1 MHFDIKIDPSY
12 KDIKAEDLEAILAN
26 EISVEES
33 LFFSNLTIDAS
44 SLEVKPGDDLPQVR
58 RWNYKSKLI
67 EDYKF
72 VRPNAIGGLH
82 LWHIIHGSFHG
93 KLALRDHQSRFAKHI
108 FEILFASF

>member
-12 KDIKAEDLEAILAN
+12 RDIKAKDLEAILAN

-44 SLEVKPGDDLPQVR
+44 SLEVKPGDALPQVR
-58 RWNYKSKLI
+58 FV
-67 EDYKF
+67 KF
-72 VRPNAIGGLH
+72 VRKIYGLH

-93 KLALRDHQSRFAKHI
+93 KSLLKSVCKT
-108 FEILFASF
+108 